1 MIAEQKDNMQMK
13 LNTRSHKSHPGV
25 HLFDKTK
32 QLNRLPFRGT
42 AIKETTVFRYQ
53 AMNFFECTKP
63 GYRAS
68 KTTIFL
74 NTLL

>member
-1 MIAEQKDNMQMK
+1 VVVAIKIVAIEWISC
-13 LNTRSHKSHPGV
+13 RV

-63 GYRAS
+63 GYRAL